1 MLSAESKGYVRGYQ
15 ASVLQSHSSRNATNS
30 AAYLLPH
37 IELAMHILGVGC
49 GPGTITMDL
58 AQFVPDG
65 KVTGLECESA
75 QEVVQQAT
83 ASALQY
89 NIPNVKFIT
98 GDVCNVFFF
107 CPLVYIISQNLLPP
121 LLLPRLVPRLMVIL
135 GTCTSF

>member
-107 CPLVYIISQNLLPP
+107 LSISLHNFSEPFAP
-121 LLLPRLVPRLMVIL
+121 SPTP
-135 GTCTSF
+135 

>member
-65 KVTGLECESA
+65 KVSGLECESA

-98 GDVCNVFFF
+98 GDVCNDFFF
-107 CPLVYIISQNLLPP
+107 LSISLHNFSEPFAP
-121 LLLPRLVPRLMVIL
+121 SPTP
-135 GTCTSF
+135 